1 MFFSQ
6 CVLKRIAICMI
17 AAFTLAITP
26 VVPVAAGMISNE
38 QVAEQQSV
46 ADARLTVQNFMDRD
60 DVRQQIEGLGV
71 DPQEAEQRVAA
82 LSDAEVRDLA
92 QKIETAPA
100 GEGVVGALIG
110 TALIV
115 FLVLLITD
123 ILGFTHVFGF
133 TNKGA
138 ANPS

>member
-6 CVLKRIAICMI
+6 SVLKRIAICVI

-26 VVPVAAGMISNE
+26 AIPVAAGMISNE
-38 QVAEQQSV
+38 QVAEQRSA
-46 ADARLTVQNFMDRD
+46 ADARLTVQDFMARD
-60 DVRQQIEGLGV
+60 DVRQQFEGLGV

-82 LSDAEVRDLA
+82 LSDAEVRELA

-100 GEGVVGALIG
+100 GEGAIGALIG
-110 TALIV
+110 AGLII

-123 ILGFTHVFGF
+123 MLGFTHVFGF
-133 TNKGA
+133 TNKGS

>member
-6 CVLKRIAICMI
+6 CVLKRIAICVI

-26 VVPVAAGMISNE
+26 VVPAAAGMISNE
-38 QVAEQQSV
+38 QVAEQRSA
-46 ADARLTVQNFMDRD
+46 ADARLTVQDFMARD
-60 DVRQQIEGLGV
+60 DVRQQFEGLGV
-71 DPQEAEQRVAA
+71 DPREAEQRVAA
-82 LSDAEVRDLA
+82 LSDAEVRELA

-100 GEGVVGALIG
+100 GGVVGALIG
-110 TALIV
+110 AALIV

>member
-6 CVLKRIAICMI
+6 SVLKRIAICMI

-60 DVRQQIEGLGV
+60 DVRQQFEGLGV

>member
-60 DVRQQIEGLGV
+60 DVRQQFEGLGV

>member
-6 CVLKRIAICMI
+6 SVLKRIAICMI

-60 DVRQQIEGLGV
+60 DVRQQFEGLGV

-133 TNKGA
+133 TNKGV